1 MILPHAQSAWEFRKK
16 GFELH
21 IYNILMDIYLT
32 TSTNMYIYIYI
43 YIAGSSY
50 SYVKNKKYNLS
61 FSLNIENPILVLKSL
76 ELDF

>member
-1 MILPHAQSAWEFRKK
+1 MILSHARSAWEFRKK

-32 TSTNMYIYIYI
+32 TSTNIYIYI

-76 ELDF
+76 ELHF